1 MHDKKIVL
9 VPVSN
14 GAEEIETTS
23 IVDVLRRAEIDVIM
37 ASIHEKSKK
46 TPIIKGSRGI
56 GLVCDGYLED
66 YLNKDFD
73 MIALSGGAGNAENL
87 AKCTELIDKLKA
99 QREAKKWYAA
109 MCASPAVVFL
119 PHGLVDGEEVTC
131 YPSFAEKFKKYPKYS
146 EERVVVSNNC
156 ITSRGPGTAIEF
168 ALTLVEKLATKEKA
182 AQLAKGLLA
191 YIPK

>member
-1 MHDKKIVL
+1 MDKKRVL
-9 VPVSN
+9 VPVAN
-14 GAEEIETTS
+14 GAEEIETTG
-23 IVDVLRRAEIDVIM
+23 IVDVLRRAEIEVIM

-46 TPIIKGSRGI
+46 TPIIQGSRGI

-66 YLNKDFD
+66 YVKDDFD
-73 MIALSGGAGNAENL
+73 MIALPGGANNAENL
-87 AKCTELIDKLKA
+87 SKCSVLIDKLKA
-99 QREAKKWYAA
+99 QREANKWYAA

-119 PHGLVDGEEVTC
+119 PHGLVDGEVVTS
-131 YPSFAEKFKKYPKYS
+131 YPSFSDKFKKHGKYS

-168 ALTLVEKLATKEKA
+168 ALVLVEKLASKEKA

-191 YIPK
+191 YLPK